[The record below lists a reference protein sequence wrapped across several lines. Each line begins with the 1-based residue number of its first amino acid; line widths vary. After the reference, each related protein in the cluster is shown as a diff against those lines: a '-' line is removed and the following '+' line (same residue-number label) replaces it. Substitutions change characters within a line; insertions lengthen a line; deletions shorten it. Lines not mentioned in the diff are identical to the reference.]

1 MSLDEV
7 IETQSTIIDLQN
19 QLIRRFGAAL
29 NLELS
34 YNDEVERIRKLKEK
48 LKREEEDHGL

>member
-1 MSLDEV
+1 MTLQEV
-7 IETQSTIIDLQN
+7 IEKQAEIIELQN
-19 QLIRRFGAAL
+19 QLIRKFGAAL

-48 LKREEEDHGL
+48 LRQEEGDHGL

>member
-1 MSLDEV
+1 MTLQEV
-7 IETQSTIIDLQN
+7 IEKQAEIIELQN
-19 QLIRRFGAAL
+19 QFIRKFGAAL

-48 LKREEEDHGL
+48 LRQEEGDHGL

>member
-1 MSLDEV
+1 MTLQEV
-7 IETQSTIIDLQN
+7 IEKQAEIIELQN
-19 QLIRRFGAAL
+19 HLIRKFGAAL

-48 LKREEEDHGL
+48 IRQEEGDHRL

>member
-1 MSLDEV
+1 MSLDEI

-19 QLIRRFGAAL
+19 KLIRKFGAAL

-34 YNDEVERIRKLKEK
+34 YNDEVERIRRLKEK
-48 LKREEEDHGL
+48 LRQGEGDRGL

>member
-1 MSLDEV
+1 MTLQEV
-7 IETQSTIIDLQN
+7 IEKQAEIIEQQN
-19 QLIRRFGAAL
+19 QLIRKFGAVL

-48 LKREEEDHGL
+48 LRQEEGDHGL

>member
-1 MSLDEV
+1 MTLQEV
-7 IETQSTIIDLQN
+7 IEKQAEIIELQN
-19 QLIRRFGAAL
+19 QPIRKFGAAL

-48 LKREEEDHGL
+48 LRQEEGDHGL

>member
-1 MSLDEV
+1 MSLDEI

-19 QLIRRFGAAL
+19 QLIRKFGTAL

-34 YNDEVERIRKLKEK
+34 YNDEVERIRRLKEK
-48 LKREEEDHGL
+48 LRQGEGDHGL

>member
-1 MSLDEV
+1 MSLDEI

-19 QLIRRFGAAL
+19 QLIRKFGAAL

-34 YNDEVERIRKLKEK
+34 YNDEVERIRRLKEK
-48 LKREEEDHGL
+48 LRQGEGDHGL

>member
-1 MSLDEV
+1 MSLDEI

-19 QLIRRFGAAL
+19 QLIRKLCAAL

-48 LKREEEDHGL
+48 LRQEEGDRGL

>member
-1 MSLDEV
+1 MSLDEI

-48 LKREEEDHGL
+48 LKREEEDHGI

>member
-1 MSLDEV
+1 MTLQEV
-7 IETQSTIIDLQN
+7 IEKQAEIIELQN
-19 QLIRRFGAAL
+19 QLIRKFGAAL

-48 LKREEEDHGL
+48 LMKEEGDHGL

>member
-34 YNDEVERIRKLKEK
+34 YNDEVKRIRKLKEK
-48 LKREEEDHGL
+48 LKREEGDHGL

>member
-1 MSLDEV
+1 MTLQEV
-7 IETQSTIIDLQN
+7 IEKQAEIIDLQN
-19 QLIRRFGAAL
+19 QLIRKFGAAL

-48 LKREEEDHGL
+48 LRQGEGDHGL

>member
-1 MSLDEV
+1 MSLDEI

-19 QLIRRFGAAL
+19 QLIRKLGAAL

-34 YNDEVERIRKLKEK
+34 YNDKVERIRGLKEK
-48 LKREEEDHGL
+48 LRQEEGDRGL